1 MRTRNLAVAA
11 LLGTTL
17 VGAPLANAAAQTDT
31 ISHRPLFT
39 YRDAI
44 LAGAFVVGTV
54 AAFPFDKHYA
64 IQLQDTARQDS
75 RFYNDVANTVRTIAE
90 PGAWIIGGSLYA
102 VGRLAHVPRMADL
115 GWHGTEAVLVGGIL
129 GGAIKDVAG
138 RGRPFEDVNPDGTP
152 NPRNFQFLRGLRKG
166 NAYQSFPSGHTIAA
180 FAAASVVSNETSR
193 WWPQTRWIIG
203 PAMYGGAT
211 LVGLSRMYNNKHWAS
226 DVLLGAAIGTFAG
239 NKVVRYHHSH
249 KGNRLDRWILG
260 ANISPAPNGHGWAL
274 SWSVEPGSWAL
285 RTDGAVER

>member
-17 VGAPLANAAAQTDT
+17 LGAPLGNAFAQTDT

-44 LAGAFVVGTV
+44 LAGVFVVGTV

-64 IQLQDTARQDS
+64 IQLQDTSRQDN
-75 RFYNDVANTVRTIAE
+75 RFYSNVASGVRTIAE
-90 PGAWIIGGSLYA
+90 PGAWIIGGSMYA
-102 VGRLAHVPRMADL
+102 VGRLAHIPRMADL

-129 GGAIKDVAG
+129 GGVIKDVAG
-138 RGRPFEDVNPDGTP
+138 RARPFQDTLPDGTP
-152 NPRNFQFLRGLRKG
+152 NPRNFQLFRGLKKG
-166 NAYQSFPSGHTIAA
+166 NAYQSFPSGHAIAA
-180 FAAASVVSNETSR
+180 FAAASAVSNETSR

-260 ANISPAPNGHGWAL
+260 ANITPAPNGAGWAL
-274 SWSVEPGSWAL
+274 SWSVMPGSWTLASEGPAQ
-285 RTDGAVER
+285 R

>member
-17 VGAPLANAAAQTDT
+17 VGTPLRNATAQTDT
-31 ISHRPLFT
+31 IPRRPLFT

-54 AAFPFDKHYA
+54 AVFPFDKHYA
-64 IQLQDTARQDS
+64 IQLQDTSRQDS

-90 PGAWIIGGSLYA
+90 PGAWIIGGSMYA
-102 VGRLAHVPRMADL
+102 VGRIAHVPRMADL

-129 GGAIKDVAG
+129 GGAIKGVAG
-138 RGRPFEDVNPDGTP
+138 RGRPYLSVTPDGKP
-152 NPRNFQFLRGLRKG
+152 NPHDFQLFRGFTKG
-166 NAYQSFPSGHTIAA
+166 NAYESFPSGHAIAA
-180 FAAASVVSNETSR
+180 FAAASAVSNETSR

-249 KGNRLDRWILG
+249 HGNRLDRWILG
-260 ANISPAPNGHGWAL
+260 ANVAPAPNGGWAL
-274 SWSVEPGSWAL
+274 SWSVEPGSWTL
-285 RTDGAVER
+285 RSDGSAER

>member
-1 MRTRNLAVAA
+1 VRTRHLAVAA

-17 VGAPLANAAAQTDT
+17 VGTPLRDVTAQTDT

-64 IQLQDTARQDS
+64 IQLQDTSRQDN
-75 RFYNDVANTVRTIAE
+75 RFYNDAANTVRTIAE
-90 PGAWIIGGSLYA
+90 PGAWIIGGSMYA
-102 VGRLAHVPRMADL
+102 VGRLAHVPRLADL

-129 GGAIKDVAG
+129 GGAIKGVAG
-138 RGRPFEDVNPDGTP
+138 RSRPYLTVKPDGTP
-152 NPRNFQFLRGLRKG
+152 NPRDFQFFRGFKKG
-166 NAYQSFPSGHTIAA
+166 NAYESFPSGHAIAA
-180 FAAASVVSNETSR
+180 FAAASAVSNETSR
-193 WWPQTRWIIG
+193 WWPQSRWIIG

-260 ANISPAPNGHGWAL
+260 ANLSPAPNGHGWAL
-274 SWSVEPGSWAL
+274 SWSVEPGSWTL
-285 RTDGAVER
+285 RTDGAQER

>member
-1 MRTRNLAVAA
+1 MRTRNIVVAA
-11 LLGTTL
+11 LLGATL
-17 VGAPLANAAAQTDT
+17 IGAPERSVMAQADT
-31 ISHRPLFT
+31 LSPRPLFT

-44 LAGAFVVGTV
+44 LAGTFVVGTV
-54 AAFPFDKHYA
+54 IAFPFDKHYA
-64 IQLQDTARQDS
+64 IQLQDTTRQDS
-75 RFYNDVANTVRTIAE
+75 RFYNDVASTVRTIAE
-90 PGAWIIGGSLYA
+90 PGAWIIGGSMYA

-115 GWHGTEAVLVGGIL
+115 GWHGTEAVLLGGVL
-129 GGAIKDVAG
+129 GGAIKGVAG
-138 RGRPFEDVNPDGTP
+138 RGRPFQDPNSDGTP
-152 NPRNFQFLRGLRKG
+152 NPRNWQLFRGFSKG
-166 NAYQSFPSGHTIAA
+166 NAYESFPSGHAIAA

-249 KGNRLDRWILG
+249 PGNRFDKWILG
-260 ANISPAPNGHGWAL
+260 ATVVPSGDGRWAL
-274 SWSVEPGSWAL
+274 AWSIVPGSWEPQA
-285 RTDGAVER
+285 TGAAAR